1 MLRRE
6 ILRQLDLARY
16 GLKRGALRAAVEAG
30 LGGERFGEEELDEAL
45 RVLEARKLVVSERDP
60 VNDDRIWRLA

>member
-16 GLKRGALRAAVEAG
+16 GLKRGTLRAAVEESMRTQV
-30 LGGERFGEEELDEAL
+30 GEGDLDEAL
-45 RVLEARKLVVSERDP
+45 RALEQRRMVVSERDP
-60 VNDDRIWRLA
+60 ISDDLIWRLPS